1 MNPKVKLE
9 NHLHEH
15 EARWFAVHTRYKR
28 EKIVHQRLT
37 GKGIESYLPLQQF
50 VRRYS
55 RKVRTV
61 ELPLISRYI
70 FTRIVRR
77 EYVPVLETQ
86 DVAGF
91 VRFSNNLISIPNKEI
106 DLLQRIVGEGIETD
120 VEPYGFQQG
129 DEVEITAGNLAGVR
143 GLLVRRENK
152 HQFIVELGHIGCS
165 LCLKVDPHLLK
176 AVGRREEQ
184 KRPISMVKVKEF
196 AKWDMRLQ
204 V

>member
-70 FTRIVRR
+70 FTRIVKK
-77 EYVPVLETQ
+77 EYVPVLEIP
-86 DVAGF
+86 DVTGF
-91 VRFSNNLISIPNKEI
+91 VRFSNNLISIPDREI
-106 DLLQRIVGEGIETD
+106 NLLQRIVGGGFETD

-129 DEVEITAGNLAGVR
+129 DEVEIIAGSLTGVR

-152 HQFIVELGHIGCS
+152 RHFIIELSHIGCT
-165 LCLKVDPHLLK
+165 LRLQVDPRLLK
-176 AVGRREEQ
+176 AVARKEESI
-184 KRPISMVKVKEF
+184 KSASLIKAKEVT
-196 AKWDMRLQ
+196 KWDMRLQ